1 MIVEQH
7 CPENVRFGTASL
19 LIKANDGLSSKRNWR
34 VRTLCWVLYRGR
46 PPDVR
51 GRPLCVVL
59 KDNNFGFGNP
69 IMQLGVWSKGD
80 NSY

>member
-34 VRTLCWVLYRGR
+34 VHMLHWVLYRGC
-46 PPDVR
+46 PTDVM
-51 GRPLCVVL
+51 GRSVCVVL

-69 IMQLGVWSKGD
+69 NAVRCLV
-80 NSY
+80 